1 MIFYNFYRQFVHSI
15 YILVRVMWTFCW
27 ILYKQVKAR
36 KSLEVRNAPQMHVV
50 YKRQKLLSNTT
61 CTPRHDKENHILW
74 KELRRHNSRKMLDR
88 IMVLVF
94 CTSSHYSYVCIISI
108 PFVPSKIWPGQA
120 SILKQEYPY
129 VTKYGRI
136 VVLEYSK
143 KANVYC
149 QSE

>member
-1 MIFYNFYRQFVHSI
+1 
-15 YILVRVMWTFCW
+15 
-27 ILYKQVKAR
+27 
-36 KSLEVRNAPQMHVV
+36 
-50 YKRQKLLSNTT
+50 LSFALPLIN
-61 CTPRHDKENHILW
+61 
-74 KELRRHNSRKMLDR
+74 
-88 IMVLVF
+88 
-94 CTSSHYSYVCIISI
+94 SYVYIISI

-120 SILKQEYPY
+120 SILKQECPY